1 MANKFGK
8 TVNIKAPPVA
18 KAPPA
23 VSKTMDNY
31 THHTSPVKG
40 PQPTPVEPNTI
51 SSKPK
56 VKIRTLPDAP
66 MAKYKHVD
74 EG

>member
-18 KAPPA
+18 KPPPP
-23 VSKTMDNY
+23 SKTQDNY

-51 SSKPK
+51 SSTPK
-56 VKIRTLPDAP
+56 AKIRTLPDVPA
-66 MAKYKHVD
+66 AKYKHVD

>member
-8 TVNIKAPPVA
+8 TVNIKAPPGA
-18 KAPPA
+18 GKPPP
-23 VSKTMDNY
+23 VSKTKDNY

-51 SSKPK
+51 SSKAK

-66 MAKYKHVD
+66 MAKYKHVEED
-74 EG
+74 